1 MRSVYTLDRICCLQS
16 TFLKELG
23 LLKSFPSF
31 PLTRKRGAE
40 PPGVSWFLERCFP
53 YLLSCARGCQEPLDD
68 IYDLAIEIFYQDVNL
83 LP

>member
-31 PLTRKRGAE
+31 PLTRKRGTE
-40 PPGVSWFLERCFP
+40 PPGVPGSWKGTFHTFSL
-53 YLLSCARGCQEPLDD
+53 ARGG
-68 IYDLAIEIFYQDVNL
+68 AKSH
-83 LP
+83 